1 MRKPRVDPIVPHIGA
16 RFKTVLQV
24 DHVCSGQQVAECLAN
39 VLARGPQ
46 AARRHEVIFDDDDGL
61 ICCGCFLDTPDV
73 RERVCYLSF
82 LPNIVR
88 VGKRLGLQPTKE
100 RRRKHVIGD
109 HLLRDVR
116 PRNDMGKADVCKAN
130 ALKHSSSVLS
140 SCITAGEAHHRISH
154 ILLHAASHGPP
165 PLGAPR
171 EVPSWWA
178 SQS

>member
-39 VLARGPQ
+39 VLARVPQ
-46 AARRHEVIFDDDDGL
+46 AARRHEVMCESAFAAYRFCPILSVSANPLVCSRLKKDAASTSSET
-61 ICCGCFLDTPDV
+61 ICCSVTSDHATTWGKMMFAKPMPSST
-73 RERVCYLSF
+73 RRVFSRRAS
-82 LPNIVR
+82 LP
-88 VGKRLGLQPTKE
+88 GRL
-100 RRRKHVIGD
+100 
-109 HLLRDVR
+109 
-116 PRNDMGKADVCKAN
+116 
-130 ALKHSSSVLS
+130 
-140 SCITAGEAHHRISH
+140 ITATGISH